1 MLEML
6 GIVWLYIIFQML
18 VVWVLYRVLKNPS
31 IVDVSWS
38 LGLMVSGLIYLLNVP
53 MTFRIKI
60 ISCVLVLWGL
70 RLAGYLWY
78 TRARVGLV
86 DKRYTRLS
94 DNWKIAKPLGFFL
107 NFQLQ
112 GFFILIISSVFL
124 FTTQVASAGLT
135 LIDWFGVII
144 TLFGICG
151 ESVADAQL
159 YRFQKNNKG
168 KVCDV
173 GLWNYCRHPN
183 YYFEWL
189 VWCGFTLCAL
199 HYPLGWLACLSP
211 ALLYV
216 IFTKI
221 TGPLTERGSLE
232 SRGQAYRDYQQRTPM
247 FFPFKFSY
255 SKR

>member
-1 MLEML
+1 MFEML
-6 GIVWLYIIFQML
+6 GIVWIYIIIQMS
-18 VVWVLYRVLKNPS
+18 VVWVLYRALKNPS

-38 LGLMVSGLIYLLNVP
+38 LGLMVSGLIYLWNVP
-53 MTFRIKI
+53 HTFRIKV
-60 ISCVLVLWGL
+60 ISCVLILWGL

-78 TRARVGLV
+78 TRARLGKV
-86 DKRYTRLS
+86 DPRYTRLS

-124 FTTQVASAGLT
+124 FAAQVSSSQPVLLDWLGMSIALLGISGET
-135 LIDWFGVII
+135 L
-144 TLFGICG
+144 
-151 ESVADAQL
+151 ADAQL
-159 YRFQKNNKG
+159 NRFQKKHRG

-189 VWCGFTLCAL
+189 VWCGFTLFAL
-199 HYPLGWLACLSP
+199 HYPMGWLACLSP

-216 IFTKI
+216 IFTQM

-232 SRGQAYRDYQQRTPM
+232 SRGQAYRDYQGRTPM
-247 FFPFKFSY
+247 FFPFKIKK